1 MILHIHLKPQKKF
14 NRIEQQG
21 DVWQI
26 SIRARPQ
33 KNEANEYLVRYL
45 SDILKL
51 PVSAISIRRGHTS
64 RIKQIEILGDKESI
78 FEKLNIASQSSDK
91 N

>member
-1 MILHIHLKPQKKF
+1 MILHVHLKPQKRF
-14 NRIEQQG
+14 DRIEQQG

-26 SIRARPQ
+26 SIRAKPQ
-33 KNEANEYLVRYL
+33 DNEANKYLIRYL

-51 PVSAISIRRGHTS
+51 PLSAIRIKRGHSS
-64 RIKQIEILGDKESI
+64 RIKQIEIIADQKSI
-78 FEKLNIASQSSDK
+78 FEKLKAATQASDT